1 MAESQENLS
10 GGIPGYASGIEIL
23 RQITPYVRHC
33 GNEHR
38 SAWEIST
45 RCLLDYLLI
54 YIADGTGRFEIAG
67 QSYDVSP
74 GDLYWIPPDTP
85 HHLRGFAP
93 GMTCPYVHFDL
104 IYRPELSHWD
114 FTIPGGMC
122 DLTELKPLMHPPLP
136 DGLGVLKNLVGQ
148 IRTAANKRIGA
159 IVNDIC
165 DEALHAQPCAFLR
178 MSGLLTIIIAE
189 IMRGLQGLGD
199 YHSRHIPA
207 LEKAAE
213 FLTKNSHKNIS
224 VEQAAEIAQLSESY
238 FRTLFTTCYACC
250 PRKYLRRARINKS
263 KLLMAQGNMNV
274 SQTARKVGFATVHSF
289 TRAFKAEEGITP
301 TQYSKCG
308 RAATY
313 TSGRK
318 SPYSR

>member
-1 MAESQENLS
+1 MAKSHENLS
-10 GGIPGYASGIEIL
+10 EQIPGYVPGVEIL
-23 RQITPYVRHC
+23 PQITPYVRHC
-33 GNEHR
+33 GNQHR
-38 SAWEIST
+38 DVWEIDT

-67 QSYDVSP
+67 KSYDVAP
-74 GDLYWIPPDTP
+74 GDLYWVPPNTP
-85 HHLRGFAP
+85 HHLQGFAP

-104 IYRPELSHWD
+104 IYRPDVSHWD
-114 FTIPGGMC
+114 FSIPGGMC

-136 DGLGVLKNLVGQ
+136 DGLLRNLRGQ
-148 IRTAANKRIGA
+148 IRTATNQRVGGLI
-159 IVNDIC
+159 NDIC
-165 DEALHAQPCAFLR
+165 DEALHAQPYAFLR
-178 MSGLLTIIIAE
+178 MSGLLTTIIAE

-199 YHSRHIPA
+199 HHSKHIPA

-238 FRTLFTTCYACC
+238 FRTLFLTYYACC
-250 PRKYLRRARINKS
+250 PRKYLRRTRINKS
-263 KLLMAQGNMNV
+263 KLLMVQGNMNI
-274 SQTARKVGFATVHSF
+274 SQIAKKVGFATIHSF

-308 RAATY
+308 RPATY
-313 TSGRK
+313 ISGRK
-318 SPYSR
+318 PPYSR